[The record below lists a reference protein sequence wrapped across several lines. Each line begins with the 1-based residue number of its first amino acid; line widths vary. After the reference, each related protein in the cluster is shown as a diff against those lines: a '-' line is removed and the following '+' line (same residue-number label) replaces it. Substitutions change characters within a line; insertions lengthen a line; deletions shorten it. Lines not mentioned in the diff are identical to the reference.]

1 MSEKF
6 KKILPYIAINAVGAI
21 TVLLCFFIEP
31 LASFGFGVALV
42 ILVIFLIEPVK
53 LMIVSLIIIA
63 VNTAAFIK
71 VEDGKTDSGILCSLF
86 CGSLGGFAAAH
97 TVNKKFEKTKTV
109 NIIFNVHLWLL
120 SYLAISYMLY
130 LFYYGYSIFGY
141 PVF

>member
-1 MSEKF
+1 MNEKS
-6 KKILPYIAINAVGAI
+6 KKFLPYIAINAAGAI

-31 LASFGFGVALV
+31 LAAFGFGVALV
-42 ILVIFLIEPVK
+42 IITILVIEPVK

-71 VEDGKTDSGILCSLF
+71 VESGKTDSGILCSVF
-86 CGSLGGFAAAH
+86 CGSLGGFAAVH

-120 SYLAISYMLY
+120 SYLGISYALY
-130 LFYYGYSIFGY
+130 SFYYGNS
-141 PVF
+141 